1 MISFENMDRFSFQ
14 NNYRRTGDVIM
25 LRTLVLL
32 FVPDCAMIIPEIRRE
47 LFMDNNGLQP
57 IIDQIRALMVAARA
71 SVARDVNNGM
81 LRYYWGVGR
90 VIIEHEQDG
99 ALTARYGARLLPELS
114 KRLTNELGKGYSRSN
129 LQNMRALY
137 REYPI
142 CQTLSGKLSWSH
154 YIELLAVPDKDT
166 RAFYEQECA
175 NARWSVKELNR
186 QIGTSLFERLLLSDG
201 KANKET
207 VLDLARQGVPMAQPQ
222 DILKQPFV
230 FEFLGVR
237 EEKPMLEKDLEARL
251 IRHIEDFLLELGRGF
266 MYVGSQQ
273 RVTLGNQHYY
283 VDMVFYNK
291 ILKAYVLI
299 DLKMTD
305 LRIEHAGQMN
315 AYLNYYATE
324 VNDEGDNPPVGII
337 LCKTSREI
345 VAEYALGGLSHQVFA
360 SSYVYYI
367 PDKEQLVNEVRA
379 LLEAE
384 GSNYAE

>member
-1 MISFENMDRFSFQ
+1 
-14 NNYRRTGDVIM
+14 
-25 LRTLVLL
+25 
-32 FVPDCAMIIPEIRRE
+32 
-47 LFMDNNGLQP
+47 MDNNGLQP
-57 IIDQIRALMVAARA
+57 IIDQIRTLMEAARA

-81 LRYYWGVGR
+81 LRYYWEVGR
-90 VIIEHEQDG
+90 VIVEREQDG
-99 ALTARYGARLLPELS
+99 ALTARYGTRLLPELS

-142 CQTLSGKLSWSH
+142 CQTLSGILSWSH
-154 YIELLAVPDKDT
+154 YIELLAVPDKDA

-237 EEKPMLEKDLEARL
+237 EEKPMLEKDLETRL

-299 DLKMTD
+299 DLKITD

-367 PDKEQLVNEVRA
+367 PDKEQLVNEVKA

-384 GSNYAE
+384 GTED